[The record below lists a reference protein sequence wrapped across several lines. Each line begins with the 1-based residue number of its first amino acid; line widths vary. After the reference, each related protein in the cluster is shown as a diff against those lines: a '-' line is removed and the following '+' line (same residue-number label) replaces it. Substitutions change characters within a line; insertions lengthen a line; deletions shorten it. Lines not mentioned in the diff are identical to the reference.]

1 MKEATQAEINIGM
14 IGHVD
19 HGKTSLVQAL
29 TGKWA
34 DTHSEELKKGIS
46 IRLGYADAS
55 FYRCE
60 NCKGS
65 ESYSNKEKCP
75 NCGKKGTLLRKVSFV
90 DAPGHETLMATMLS
104 GASLMHGAILVIA
117 ANEHCPQPRTVEH
130 LMALSITDTKDIIV
144 VQNKI
149 DLVSKE
155 AAEENFKQIKGF
167 LKDYGYESAP
177 IIPIAAHFGTN
188 VDLLIETIEKTI
200 KTPKFDSSKELKM
213 YVVRS
218 FDVNKPGTKPS
229 ELNGGGI
236 GGSILQGE
244 LIEGSEIEITPG
256 LEDKNILT
264 KAVALSVS
272 EGRIRKAKPGGLI
285 AVQTLLD
292 PNLTKSDLMRGQIVS
307 KTGKM
312 PAPTRQLRLEVYA
325 LKRLLS
331 KSLGEVKVNDLLV
344 LTVGTMTGVG
354 NVVKQS
360 GKNEFEV
367 ALKNS
372 VVIEKGQK
380 VAISKRDGSSWRL
393 AAYGIS
399 K

>member
-1 MKEATQAEINIGM
+1 M
-14 IGHVD
+14 
-19 HGKTSLVQAL
+19 
-29 TGKWA
+29 
-34 DTHSEELKKGIS
+34 
-46 IRLGYADAS
+46 
-55 FYRCE
+55 
-60 NCKGS
+60 
-65 ESYSNKEKCP
+65 
-75 NCGKKGTLLRKVSFV
+75 
-90 DAPGHETLMATMLS
+90 
-104 GASLMHGAILVIA
+104 
-117 ANEHCPQPRTVEH
+117 
-130 LMALSITDTKDIIV
+130 
-144 VQNKI
+144 
-149 DLVSKE
+149 
-155 AAEENFKQIKGF
+155 
-167 LKDYGYESAP
+167 
-177 IIPIAAHFGTN
+177 
-188 VDLLIETIEKTI
+188 
-200 KTPKFDSSKELKM
+200 
-213 YVVRS
+213 
-218 FDVNKPGTKPS
+218 
-229 ELNGGGI
+229 
-236 GGSILQGE
+236 
-244 LIEGSEIEITPG
+244 
-256 LEDKNILT
+256 EDKNILT